1 VVSSQPEAKSSRGLG
16 AGDRPGVET
25 SGRPAFSSAGGGG
38 EQLWCGRFGQE
49 KD

>member
-1 VVSSQPEAKSSRGLG
+1 MVSSQPEAKSSRGLG

-38 EQLWCGRFGQE
+38 EQ
-49 KD
+49 